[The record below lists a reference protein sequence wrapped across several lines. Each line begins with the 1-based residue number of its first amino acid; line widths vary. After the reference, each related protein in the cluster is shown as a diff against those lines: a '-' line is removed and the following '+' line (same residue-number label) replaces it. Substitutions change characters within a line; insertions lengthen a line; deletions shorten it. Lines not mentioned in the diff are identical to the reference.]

1 MTTYPAN
8 DDSPAVLDPIAEDS
22 GARLITAGELLA
34 ATSPVDQSLFEAD
47 SAPIVASVNDPNSVE
62 LGVRF
67 TASADGSISGIRF
80 FKGPDNDGPHV
91 AHLWDANGNL
101 LATATFA
108 NESAD
113 GWQEVAFSTPVAI
126 EAGATY
132 VASYHTSGNYS
143 ATPNYFTSAQ
153 TDGHLSTQN
162 AAGVYAYGSGPVFP
176 NDSFNATNY
185 LVDVVFNAPP
195 VTITNLTLES
205 GNGTLVDNHDGTW
218 SYTPAPDDDGE
229 VSFSYIAS
237 DGLHHISSTACLD
250 ITGVN
255 DAPVLTG
262 APATLAAGT
271 EDVAYTIQA
280 SAPAGGLYRR

>member
-1 MTTYPAN
+1 MRTT
-8 DDSPAVLDPIAEDS
+8 PILS
-22 GARLITAGELLA
+22 NLA
-34 ATSPVDQSLFEAD
+34 FE
-47 SAPIVASVNDPNSVE
+47 
-62 LGVRF
+62 F

-101 LATATFA
+101 LATATFS

-113 GWQEVAFSTPVAI
+113 GWQEVTFSTPVAI
-126 EAGATY
+126 EAGTTY

-176 NDSFNATNY
+176 NDSYNATNY

-262 APATLAAGT
+262 PAATLAAGT

-280 SAPAGGLYRR
+280 SALLAGFTDVDGDTLSVSGLTANHGTLTDNGNGTWSFAPAANYNGPVAPQLHRH